1 MQNSAITRETQDLI
15 IGLCLTLCC
24 WFLLICP
31 VEGQGVASEVN
42 DILAEV
48 KLLVNISHR
57 CGFGVH
63 ALKGLGVILIKVGNK
78 D

>member
-1 MQNSAITRETQDLI
+1 MELSQTVMGYMTDIVL
-15 IGLCLTLCC
+15 L
-24 WFLLICP
+24 FLLICP

-48 KLLVNISHR
+48 KLLVNIPHR

-63 ALKGLGVILIKVGNK
+63 ALKGLGVILIEVGHK

>member
-1 MQNSAITRETQDLI
+1 MKLSNSVYVFDIL
-15 IGLCLTLCC
+15 LL
-24 WFLLICP
+24 FLLVCP

-48 KLLVNISHR
+48 KLLVNIPHR

-63 ALKGLGVILIKVGNK
+63 ALEGLGVVLIEVGHK